1 MLKFENADCRH
12 LGTSN
17 SSFPVASI
25 CFTGC
30 VIWVYSYLWIYVLLE
45 MDKNFQRYLASNT
58 PKIRVFKI
66 MAGRKE
72 DGSNS
77 ALDIIAGGSRN
88 AAYKNNT
95 KI

>member
-1 MLKFENADCRH
+1 MAK
-12 LGTSN
+12 
-17 SSFPVASI
+17 SSFYVLKVHMTSSPFFSKI
-25 CFTGC
+25 RRDEM
-30 VIWVYSYLWIYVLLE
+30 IRMIYVLAE

-58 PKIRVFKI
+58 PKISFFKI

-72 DGSNS
+72 AGSN
-77 ALDIIAGGSRN
+77 LPFDVIVGGSRN

>member
-1 MLKFENADCRH
+1 
-12 LGTSN
+12 
-17 SSFPVASI
+17 
-25 CFTGC
+25 
-30 VIWVYSYLWIYVLLE
+30 
-45 MDKNFQRYLASNT
+45 MDMNFQRYLASNT

-77 ALDIIAGGSRN
+77 ALDVIAGGSRN